1 MLLIQFT
8 GLPGSGKTTIANL
21 VKTKLARQGISIE
34 VIDGDEYRKTICKGL
49 GFSYE
54 DRVENLRR
62 LGFIGKLLLRNKVI
76 SIISAINPYE
86 NIRRELSESSKSV
99 KTVWINCSLETLI
112 QRDPKGLYK
121 RALLPDG
128 HPDKVLQFTGI
139 SDLYENPVS
148 PDLILNTDQES
159 PEESSNRLV
168 EFIFKNIENNK
179 QISKNQ

>member
-8 GLPGSGKTTIANL
+8 GLPGAGKTTIAQL
-21 VKTKLARQGISIE
+21 VKEKLAAKGISIE

-62 LGFIGKLLLRNKVI
+62 LGFVGKLLLRNNVI

-86 NIRRELSESSKSV
+86 NIRKELSSSSNAV
-99 KTVWINCSLETLI
+99 KTVWINCGIEKLI
-112 QRDPKGLYK
+112 ERDPKGLYK

-128 HPDKVLQFTGI
+128 HPDKVLHFTGI
-139 SDLYENPVS
+139 SDLYETPVNPN
-148 PDLILNTDQES
+148 LILNTDRET
-159 PEESSNRLV
+159 PDESSNRLV
-168 EFIFKNIENNK
+168 EFILKIL
-179 QISKNQ
+179 NQLH